1 MKKQHKFYFRIK
13 RILDFLIAL
22 IVLIVLS
29 PVILI
34 VGILVYIKL
43 GSPIIFKQERPGKD
57 GKIFKMYKFRTMLDS
72 YNKFGEALPDKER
85 LTKFGKILRSTSL
98 DELPELI
105 NVIKGD
111 MSLVGPRPLLV
122 EYLELYSD
130 EQKKRHN
137 VRPGITGWAQVN
149 GRNSISW
156 NEKLNLDV
164 EYVKNL
170 SLILDIK
177 ILFLT
182 VYKVF
187 KRDGINQE
195 GNATIEKFTG
205 NN

>member
-1 MKKQHKFYFRIK
+1 
-13 RILDFLIAL
+13 
-22 IVLIVLS
+22 
-29 PVILI
+29 
-34 VGILVYIKL
+34 
-43 GSPIIFKQERPGKD
+43 
-57 GKIFKMYKFRTMLDS
+57 
-72 YNKFGEALPDKER
+72 
-85 LTKFGKILRSTSL
+85 
-98 DELPELI
+98 
-105 NVIKGD
+105 

>member
-1 MKKQHKFYFRIK
+1 MKKQHKFYSKIK
-13 RILDFLIAL
+13 RILDFIISLIAL
-22 IVLIVLS
+22 IVFSPIMIIVA
-29 PVILI
+29 
-34 VGILVYIKL
+34 ILVYVKL
-43 GSPIIFKQERPGKD
+43 GSPIIFKQDRPGKD
-57 GKIFKMYKFRTMLDS
+57 GRIFKMYKFRTMLDS
-72 YNKFGEALPDKER
+72 YNKFGEPLPDEER

>member
-1 MKKQHKFYFRIK
+1 
-13 RILDFLIAL
+13 
-22 IVLIVLS
+22 
-29 PVILI
+29 
-34 VGILVYIKL
+34 
-43 GSPIIFKQERPGKD
+43 
-57 GKIFKMYKFRTMLDS
+57 
-72 YNKFGEALPDKER
+72 
-85 LTKFGKILRSTSL
+85 
-98 DELPELI
+98 
-105 NVIKGD
+105 
-111 MSLVGPRPLLV
+111 
-122 EYLELYSD
+122 
-130 EQKKRHN
+130 N